1 MDLRAFELNG
11 RPGRLAIDYGV
22 NNDLAESG
30 FDIFNPADFAPSWAL
45 GYPTLRVW
53 VERYE
58 GSGHRTASAFVQWLD
73 VEREDASGA
82 RAYRELDVIESFAG
96 AGIPFFAMGYPANLY
111 DAPAHKPDSTSGSN
125 TGCR

>member
-73 VEREDASGA
+73 VERGCVGGEGIPRA
-82 RAYRELDVIESFAG
+82 RRDRELRGRRNPVLRH
-96 AGIPFFAMGYPANLY
+96 GI
-111 DAPAHKPDSTSGSN
+111 SGQSL
-125 TGCR
+125 